1 MKLND
6 TVRISDKDITG
17 TIVDISRRNGTTY
30 YVVES
35 SKKGS
40 VKGKDG
46 GDWPLYDC
54 KREELEII
62 TQEE

>member
-1 MKLND
+1 MVTLYD
-6 TVRISDKDITG
+6 TVKIKSGDITG

-35 SKKGS
+35 SIRGAIE
-40 VKGKDG
+40 GKDG

-54 KREELEII
+54 KKEDIKI
-62 TQEE
+62 VI

>member
-1 MKLND
+1 MVALND
-6 TVRISDKDITG
+6 IVRIKSEDITG

-35 SKKGS
+35 STRGAIE
-40 VKGKDG
+40 GRDG

-54 KREELEII
+54 KREDIEIVS
-62 TQEE
+62 